1 MIILR
6 RKKMLQRNIKDYI
19 SIVMLFFMIFISGCV
34 YSNSIVD
41 SSYKVLKTTQI
52 AYDNVMITA
61 STLYKED
68 KITEKQKNKI
78 VDLGDD
84 FVKHYK
90 ILLFAL
96 ENYSKGL
103 ESSESIEEA
112 TANFVLRSNKL
123 MMYAREVINK

>member
-1 MIILR
+1 
-6 RKKMLQRNIKDYI
+6 MLQRNIKDYI

-34 YSNSIVD
+34 YSNSIAD

>member
-1 MIILR
+1 
-6 RKKMLQRNIKDYI
+6 MLQRNIKDYI